1 MVISEIQKE
10 LALSDTALAK
20 TITRIVDYGHP
31 VDASTFGVTI
41 DYVKSLE
48 KMIRE
53 NGNVIPAPSKI
64 RKLKVKKN
72 LIFGIYCFFL
82 NVSLISK

>member
-72 LIFGIYCFFL
+72 LIFGIYCFF
-82 NVSLISK
+82 